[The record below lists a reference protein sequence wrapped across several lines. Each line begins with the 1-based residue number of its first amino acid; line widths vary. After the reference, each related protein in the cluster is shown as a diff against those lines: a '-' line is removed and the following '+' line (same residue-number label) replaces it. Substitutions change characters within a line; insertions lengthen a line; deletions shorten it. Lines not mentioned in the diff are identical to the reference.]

1 MMSSGRPS
9 RIILLDQGSVTGE
22 TLAARLREG
31 GLNVVI
37 ATSLKSAHKAS
48 READVVIANITHVP
62 DGPALC
68 RALRTEPGTGSLPL
82 LALSEVDLT
91 DIQLGEI
98 LSAGATDIF
107 SPPISPPLLLARV
120 GNLVRIHQ
128 EEQYLKETENRYRK
142 IFSSSHQGY
151 FLSTREGR
159 FLEVNDA
166 LLNIL
171 GYSSKQE
178 MLRLKL
184 PDDLYVNPQ
193 DREVLQL
200 LIEKQG
206 FIKDFK
212 VDFKRKDGS
221 KITILLTANIYKSI
235 DGETLGYEGFNI
247 PLMDTPIPI
256 RHRLLNLLL
265 RPFRRGM
272 ARKRNFLSVARISEM
287 VANQYEKIEE
297 LSEGFY
303 TSVWKG
309 RDVLGFEE
317 GTLVIKISKS
327 EAINPRLILEARILR
342 NLAGHPGIPE
352 LVDVARHRDRTVII
366 TRYVEGDPLTNI
378 LPIEDGRT
386 RDRIAYQLMDV
397 VSHLHDNG
405 IVHRD
410 IKPDNI
416 IFRPDGTIVLL
427 DYGIVRRMGEMETS
441 STVIG
446 TRPYMSPEQING
458 KSERR
463 SDIWAIGVVMFQI
476 YTGSLPFS
484 GNTEMELMQ
493 NILNIEP
500 PGPRSLNPE
509 LSAQMESTLLKSLR
523 KSPQSRY
530 NSVRGMMDQ
539 ILTTVP
545 GFRSNVRDLIREPEA
560 PPILV
565 P

>member
-1 MMSSGRPS
+1 
-9 RIILLDQGSVTGE
+9 
-22 TLAARLREG
+22 
-31 GLNVVI
+31 
-37 ATSLKSAHKAS
+37 
-48 READVVIANITHVP
+48 
-62 DGPALC
+62 
-68 RALRTEPGTGSLPL
+68 
-82 LALSEVDLT
+82 
-91 DIQLGEI
+91 
-98 LSAGATDIF
+98 
-107 SPPISPPLLLARV
+107 
-120 GNLVRIHQ
+120 
-128 EEQYLKETENRYRK
+128 
-142 IFSSSHQGY
+142 
-151 FLSTREGR
+151 
-159 FLEVNDA
+159 
-166 LLNIL
+166 
-171 GYSSKQE
+171 
-178 MLRLKL
+178 
-184 PDDLYVNPQ
+184 
-193 DREVLQL
+193 
-200 LIEKQG
+200 
-206 FIKDFK
+206 
-212 VDFKRKDGS
+212 
-221 KITILLTANIYKSI
+221 
-235 DGETLGYEGFNI
+235 
-247 PLMDTPIPI
+247 
-256 RHRLLNLLL
+256 
-265 RPFRRGM
+265 
-272 ARKRNFLSVARISEM
+272 M

-523 KSPQSRY
+523 KNPQSRY